1 MIDTDKYT
9 GHSTEYS
16 YEIVSVDDD
25 KDMDATYALL
35 NDAPLFLA
43 EVKRLREGL
52 YKLYA
57 DINSILL
64 TKDALMR
71 VKNVFDTSI
80 PTTLIN
86 IKDLYE
92 GKEMIE

>member
-43 EVKRLREGL
+43 EVKRLREGMQ
-52 YKLYA
+52 
-57 DINSILL
+57 DILVDFETTKTDMWSI
-64 TKDALMR
+64 
-71 VKNVFDTSI
+71 
-80 PTTLIN
+80 
-86 IKDLYE
+86 IKRIQELVE
-92 GKEMIE
+92 